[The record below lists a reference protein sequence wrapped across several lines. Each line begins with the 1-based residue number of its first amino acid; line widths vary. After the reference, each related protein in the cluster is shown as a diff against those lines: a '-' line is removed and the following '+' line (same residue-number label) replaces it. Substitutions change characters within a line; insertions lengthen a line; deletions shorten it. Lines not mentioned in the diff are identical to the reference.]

1 MTRDNRIGLKNNT
14 IIHFGNKNSGEGKD
28 VQITGEIGRG
38 ASCIV
43 YDAIY
48 LDNIG
53 VQHKVRVKE
62 CYPSHLP
69 IHRDQENQL
78 IPSEYNR
85 DKFVIAKKK
94 FVDAYKQSAK
104 IRNTL
109 GLINSTINSTDT
121 TSCNNTIYIKM
132 ELDEGSD
139 YGKYEDG
146 SLKSLFVH
154 MKSLAQLIQKYHQNG
169 YLYLDI
175 KPENIF
181 ILPETDE
188 HIILFDFDSVVTL
201 EELAGNNRIELSF
214 SKGFSPPEQIQGRRD
229 KIGKHTDIYSIGAL
243 TFYKLFNRVA
253 TSQECNISATYPF
266 GKMNYANEKYH
277 PKLYRAINNFLR
289 KTLSTATIP
298 RWHDM
303 QPVIEAL
310 DELIRLSDIDGIYLL
325 NSFQYDSAHFIG
337 RNEEMEKIAEILST
351 NQLVFLSGIGG
362 IGKTEL
368 AKQYAN
374 QYRDQYDTVT
384 FSVFE
389 KNIETLVCNE
399 ILIHKISQDEEE
411 SDTAYFERKIE
422 ILKQI
427 ATPRDLVIIDNF
439 DVDSDE
445 KLEILFRCPCKFI
458 ITTRMDFRDYNYKQ
472 IDVDRL
478 RDPEDVLELFYTYN
492 NKDYPGEENKA
503 VERLVHYVDYH
514 TMTVELIAKY
524 LRNSEELPA
533 ELYGKFLQKEGTT
546 NTEEINVKQ
555 RKDGK
560 LNLKSVNNHLKILF
574 DVSGFDAIEQ
584 EMIRSLSLL
593 AGIRIEKSKF
603 YQLCAVDD
611 GENKLELL
619 IRSGWV
625 EYHAVSGKIS
635 LHQVIQDL
643 VYKELAPNAEN
654 CPKIV
659 EGMGRYVDSKAA
671 NKTKENIKYKIFE
684 TFMERLPGN
693 NLFYA
698 KLCLKYRKESKL
710 DEAEKICLSYHKRK
724 SYDLLQK
731 IYMEKIRIIFD
742 SKQQIDSI
750 NGLLDKAMFYC
761 KKVSKKPDYIVKR
774 YMKIGLEIECRLSY
788 VCSSLQGWLPEIDS
802 IYLKIIEIFDIVTE
816 NLPLTS
822 YSATK
827 KEGFYQEIQSFY
839 SGKYYGTTYI
849 GEKLSDLE
857 KAYQYQ
863 ELVDQL
869 QKDIPKRSL
878 PHTVCDMSARS
889 LAREYEKEGKY
900 EKAIEYYE
908 KDCKKACEI
917 KNSYEIDK
925 DLYEESK
932 RSIASIYFKTG
943 NIDKGVPALEQI
955 IDYNK
960 KQNIY
965 SGNVYTDLISIL
977 IALEN
982 FEKAEIYIRELLCH
996 EEPIASP
1003 NKPYSVIYV
1012 LSAYYSLYSLEQN
1025 HNQKNVL
1032 WQKCLKYYEILGN
1045 YEIREEL
1052 FDFIMEYLDKEEVNY
1067 ETIIKILNR
1076 IAGPFGGEE
1085 GIRRKIIQHCI
1096 EKYSGRN
1103 DFKKYYALFLIKL
1116 AELTDVNSYV
1126 DLNSGQK
1133 NCEKAQKYYNKYG
1146 LKDEYIQSLIYKT
1159 KAELMVNDKDDK
1171 KIIEVKK
1178 LCNYKLLAEQQISNY
1193 NYNKDEQVNIWKD
1206 AILQYKCTHNYRM
1219 MAVCITQALKISN
1232 PMKFGAFNYHYR
1244 KLMRELLETYIT
1256 IDDFDSAYLSIIE
1269 LYDRIVKCL
1278 EEPDN
1283 PDNTV
1288 EKFWG
1293 NSVLDNEIVNYLDN
1307 ELGGFLKDETLDLD
1321 GIIKWFNHIA
1331 KYFIQI
1337 SKFDDAVR
1345 TYLVII
1351 YFVLAIKI
1359 NFKLL
1364 KYGNNIRKDI
1374 TNLCT
1379 VINKLLNKKIPDN
1392 IADPLVDAKDGL
1404 LEYKDLC
1411 SVDANIYKS
1420 IITKISE
1427 KCQYQSI
1434 EFKK

>member
-201 EELAGNNRIELSF
+201 EELAGNNRIGLSF

-289 KTLSTATIP
+289 KTLSTAIIP

-659 EGMGRYVDSKAA
+659 EGMGRYVDLEETSEAEQKV
-671 NKTKENIKYKIFE
+671 KEKFFGI
-684 TFMERLPGN
+684 FMERLSGN
-693 NLFYA
+693 TLPYV
-698 KLCLKYRKESKL
+698 KLCLKYGKENKL
-710 DEAEKICLSYHKRK
+710 DEAEKICLNSPEVKPF
-724 SYDLLQK
+724 DLLPK
-731 IYMEKIRIIFD
+731 IYRKKIKVIDAQIVDNILFESPEIEF
-742 SKQQIDSI
+742 SKSAAASEESLTLI
-750 NGLLDKAMFYC
+750 GKLLDKIISYC
-761 KKVSKKPDYIVKR
+761 QKNSKETDCIVKELIETGKEFD
-774 YMKIGLEIECRLSY
+774 YMWMTPICLQIQERVSALDY
-788 VCSSLQGWLPEIDS
+788 V
-802 IYLKIIEIFDIVTE
+802 YNKIIQMFDIATE
-816 NLPLTS
+816 KLPLTS
-822 YSATK
+822 FSATQ
-827 KEGFYQEIQSFY
+827 KEELYQEIQDFY
-839 SGKYYGTTYI
+839 YKKTDLSYKDLYF
-849 GEKLSDLE
+849 SDL
-857 KAYQYQ
+857 KKVYQYQ
-863 ELVDQL
+863 ELIEQL
-869 QKDIPKRSL
+869 RKDAAETIDIEDIAYL
-878 PHTVCDMSARS
+878 EET
-889 LAREYEKEGKY
+889 LAHNKEQGIY
-900 EKAIEYYE
+900 
-908 KDCKKACEI
+908 
-917 KNSYEIDK
+917 SYEIYVYLIK
-925 DLYEESK
+925 KL
-932 RSIASIYFKTG
+932 I
-943 NIDKGVPALEQI
+943 EQ
-955 IDYNK
+955 
-960 KQNIY
+960 
-965 SGNVYTDLISIL
+965 
-977 IALEN
+977 EN
-982 FEKAEIYIRELLCH
+982 FEKVKKYIEELSFYT
-996 EEPIASP
+996 EQNTFP
-1003 NKPYSVIYV
+1003 NNDPYFITYI
-1012 LSAYYSLYSLEQN
+1012 LSAYYFLYLLEQDPDRK
-1025 HNQKNVL
+1025 KNL
-1032 WQKCLKYYEILGN
+1032 WGNCLKYYKMLGDHSIGN
-1045 YEIREEL
+1045 QIY
-1052 FDFIMEYLDKEEVNY
+1052 DFILEYLTKEEIDY
-1067 ETIIKILNR
+1067 ESIFKIMDR
-1076 IAGPFGGEE
+1076 IAKDFQLKKAKEDIGERL
-1085 GIRRKIIQHCI
+1085 IHCL
-1096 EKYSGRN
+1096 EKKYMGRD
-1103 DFKKYYALFLIKL
+1103 DFKKYHVMLLIKL
-1116 AELTDVNSYV
+1116 ATFTFINMNSYEE
-1126 DLNSGQK
+1126 LKNGEK
-1133 NCEKAQKYYNKYG
+1133 NCEKAQEYYNRYG
-1146 LKDEYIQSLIYKT
+1146 FNDNYLQSLIYKT
-1159 KAELMVNDKDDK
+1159 KAELMMSDKDFEYWESFE
-1171 KIIEVKK
+1171 ILK
-1178 LCNYKLLAEQQISNY
+1178 LCDFTLLAKQQISDY
-1193 NYNKDEQVNIWKD
+1193 DYSVKEQIEIWRD
-1206 AILQYKCTHNYRM
+1206 AGLHYESTHNYEKM
-1219 MAVCITQALKISN
+1219 SSCFLQAINVSKPALNKY
-1232 PMKFGAFNYHYR
+1232 KFNMLNGGYQ
-1244 KLMRELLETYIT
+1244 E
-1256 IDDFDSAYLSIIE
+1256 IDDYREMMKAVIGMYILMKHYDSNYPMISELHNRTVDYAYSMINE
-1269 LYDRIVKCL
+1269 LYNQTADYLIEISASKHMEMENRIRGIENFDCNNN
-1278 EEPDN
+1278 EDN
-1283 PDNTV
+1283 DPIN
-1288 EKFWG
+1288 
-1293 NSVLDNEIVNYLDN
+1293 
-1307 ELGGFLKDETLDLD
+1307 
-1321 GIIKWFNHIA
+1321 GIIDNSDIVDERIWWIEEISRDFSQID
-1331 KYFIQI
+1331 KY
-1337 SKFDDAVR
+1337 DDAIRVCFV
-1345 TYLVII
+1345 TIYLLLSPEID
-1351 YFVLAIKI
+1351 A
-1359 NFKLL
+1359 KLL
-1364 KYGNNIRKDI
+1364 KTGEDI
-1374 TNLCT
+1374 NKNLIQLCT
-1379 VINKLLNKKIPDN
+1379 KINELLNQEITTNEIDSLMNLKESIPMD
-1392 IADPLVDAKDGL
+1392 
-1404 LEYKDLC
+1404 KDLC
-1411 SVDANIYKS
+1411 SFDTKIFDS
-1420 IITKISE
+1420 TLTKISD
-1427 KCQYQSI
+1427 KFQYHEI
-1434 EFKK
+1434 EFKRQ